1 MYTYIYIHTHTH
13 KCIYTYIYTHT
24 RAHTHTH
31 TCVCAR
37 SDGGK
42 ITKQK
47 YHQPRKHTKKLQDN
61 SRVSEYNDECKDVRE
76 LDTLD
81 ENTKVIIKK

>member
-13 KCIYTYIYTHT
+13 KCNIHIY
-24 RAHTHTH
+24 AHTHTH
-31 TCVCAR
+31 HSHASLALR
-37 SDGGK
+37 EKRWGK
-42 ITKQK
+42 NYKTKNHK
-47 YHQPRKHTKKLQDN
+47 PHKHTKKLQDN

-81 ENTKVIIKK
+81 ENTKVI